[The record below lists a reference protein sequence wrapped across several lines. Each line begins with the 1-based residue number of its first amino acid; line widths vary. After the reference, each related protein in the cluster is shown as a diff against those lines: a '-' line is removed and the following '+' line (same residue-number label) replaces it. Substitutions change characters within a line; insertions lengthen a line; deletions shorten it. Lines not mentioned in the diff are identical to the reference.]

1 MATTTNNN
9 KEEKIN
15 RDECHQCMMYL
26 KSALLVASS
35 KPRIIFQAMGVDT
48 TPSSSSS
55 SRIITKEAPNSNAS
69 SSDYIAPSFWEMEE
83 NGMEIRIR
91 IPKDLSPSNRTIIN
105 GNRLSAF
112 GGSKLT
118 LQKKAPRLSELL
130 DHNEASLKPGSNEW
144 LQLKHDLEHK
154 QSSTSTIVQ
163 QTIATAIDVKQHV
176 ATSPNDQVT
185 QSSNQN
191 QSNNLQHNYEQQVIP
206 LSIICKVCGTE
217 GPEGSA
223 RAYVRGPSP
232 LSIVLC
238 SNRLPTQDDISEVL
252 THELI
257 HVYDVHS
264 RKWDLTDCDTLAK
277 SEIRAAREAEC
288 ADATLNFTKRF
299 CVRNKSGVATK
310 NMFPGKK
317 GRDCVGRV
325 FEEAMQ
331 DFVPFDG
338 DDKKRDNLDNNTKRG
353 SHSHGN
359 SGDTNSI
366 NGRVFQTS
374 YSNKFHAT
382 TGSPSTQYFGTRGN
396 NG

>member
-15 RDECHQCMMYL
+15 RDECHQCMVYL

-35 KPRIIFQAMGVDT
+35 KPRIIFQAMGVNT

-55 SRIITKEAPNSNAS
+55 SRIITKEPPNSNVS
-69 SSDYIAPSFWEMEE
+69 NSNHNAPSFWEMEE
-83 NGMEIRIR
+83 DGMGIRIQ
-91 IPKDLSPSNRTIIN
+91 IPKDSSPLNQTIIN
-105 GNRLSAF
+105 GNRSSGF
-112 GGSKLT
+112 GGLPLT
-118 LQKKAPRLSELL
+118 SQKRALP
-130 DHNEASLKPGSNEW
+130 
-144 LQLKHDLEHK
+144 
-154 QSSTSTIVQ
+154 TSTIVR
-163 QTIATAIDVKQHV
+163 QTTATAIDVKKTV
-176 ATSPNDQVT
+176 VTSPNDQVA
-185 QSSNQN
+185 QSSNQK
-191 QSNNLQHNYEQQVIP
+191 QSNRLHHNYQEQFIP
-206 LSIICKVCGTE
+206 LSIMCKVCGTE

-223 RAYVRGPSP
+223 RAFVRGPSP
-232 LSIVLC
+232 LSIILC
-238 SNRLPTQDDISEVL
+238 SNRLPTQNDIAEVL

-257 HVYDVHS
+257 HVYDVHT
-264 RKWDLTDCDTLAK
+264 RKWDLTDCNTLAK
-277 SEIRAAREAEC
+277 SEVRAAREAEC
-288 ADATLNFTKRF
+288 ADASLNFTKRF

-353 SHSHGN
+353 THSHGN
-359 SGDTNSI
+359 AGETNII

-374 YSNKFHAT
+374 YSKKFHAT
-382 TGSPSTQYFGTRGN
+382 TGTPSTQYIRTRDS